1 MLDIRIETF
10 LNLCESKSY
19 TKTAQSLNITQ
30 PTVTQHIQYLEKKY
44 KSNLVKYSGKVLK
57 LTEKGEKLK
66 TLALSMRA
74 NNYKIEQDMV
84 DDSFKNIKINFGST
98 LTIGEYI
105 MPKRIS
111 NYLNEHPETNIT
123 MLVDNTEVLLKK
135 LEAGMIDF
143 AVIEG
148 YFDKDK
154 YGYKLVKK
162 AKFIGVCANG
172 YPLANRKVSFDDL
185 MKGRLITREKGSGTR
200 DILETLLHENNFS
213 IDNFLS
219 HIQIGNFN
227 AIKEL
232 VMKELGVTFVYQEVV
247 EKELKEGRLLQLDID
262 GFNVVREFN
271 IVYLKDDVLLERYQD
286 FWKFII

>member
-10 LNLCESKSY
+10 LSLCETKSY
-19 TKTAQSLNITQ
+19 TKTAQMLNITQ

-44 KSNLVKYSGKVLK
+44 KSSLVKYSGKVLN
-57 LTEKGEKLK
+57 LTEKGKKLK
-66 TLALSMRA
+66 KLAYAMRA

-84 DDSFKNIKINFGST
+84 VDSYKNKNINFGST
-98 LTIGEYI
+98 LTIGEYV

-111 NYLNEHPETNIT
+111 KYLNEYPETNIT
-123 MLVDNTEVLLKK
+123 MLVDNTEVLLNK

-148 YFDKDK
+148 YFDKNK
-154 YGYKLVKK
+154 YGFKLVKK
-162 AKFIGVCANG
+162 AKFIGVSARG
-172 YPLANRKVSFDDL
+172 YPLANKKVSFDDL
-185 MKGRLITREKGSGTR
+185 MKERLITREKGSGTR
-200 DILETLLHENNFS
+200 DILETLLHENNFK

-219 HIQIGNFN
+219 HIEIGNFN

-232 VMKELGVTFVYQEVV
+232 VMNGLGLTFVYQEVV
-247 EKELKEGRLLQLDID
+247 EKELNDGRLLQLDLD